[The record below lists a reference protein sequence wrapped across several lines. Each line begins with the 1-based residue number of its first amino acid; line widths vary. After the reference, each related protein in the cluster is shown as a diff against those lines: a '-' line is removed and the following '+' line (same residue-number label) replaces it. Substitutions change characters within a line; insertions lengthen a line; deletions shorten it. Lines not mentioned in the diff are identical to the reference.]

1 MNKKEMK
8 KGLIP
13 YLFMILIMLG
23 IFYAFN
29 VMNQDVNNL
38 TYTEF
43 IKELNEGTIEKM
55 YITPRG
61 SAQTYEIT
69 GTLEGYKENESFF
82 TRLTKSEQIM
92 KKIVEA
98 SEV

>member
-1 MNKKEMK
+1 
-8 KGLIP
+8 
-13 YLFMILIMLG
+13 
-23 IFYAFN
+23 
-29 VMNQDVNNL
+29 MNQDVNNL

-82 TRLTKSEQIM
+82 TRLPMSEQVM

-98 SEV
+98 SEVQKFKLEAKNDPESSGRGISGRW